1 MNTDYDVIVVG
12 AGPAGSGAAQYA
24 AAGGAKVLLIE
35 RKERIGEPVACGEF
49 MPDVEEMRAILPLA
63 DELDTIF
70 DVPSEY
76 ILREMDLF
84 RIHSQTGKFW
94 DIPFKGYTTDRRFF
108 DKYLAERAKTAGAEI
123 MTSTHAMSVN
133 GTEVVTN
140 NGTFR
145 AKVIIGADGPVSRVA
160 AAHGLPKN
168 KYMYPA
174 VTSQATGEFE
184 PVMHMFFGG
193 LAPGAYAWILPKK
206 EGANVGVGADPRHA
220 GQKVTEYFK
229 TFVAQQNLQVT
240 GRPIGK
246 YVPSQGPV
254 SKTYTDTAMIV
265 GDAAGHVIA
274 VNGGGIPI
282 AMVCGRLAGKVAA
295 ENVANGTPLAKYE
308 EEWRKQVYKPLH
320 TAVKT
325 NHLAQFFFK
334 GPKRLAFA
342 MNVLGARRMGNI
354 LRCRSPFP

>member
-70 DVPSEY
+70 DIPSEY

-140 NGTFR
+140 NGTF
-145 AKVIIGADGPVSRVA
+145 V
-160 AAHGLPKN
+160 
-168 KYMYPA
+168 
-174 VTSQATGEFE
+174 
-184 PVMHMFFGG
+184 
-193 LAPGAYAWILPKK
+193 
-206 EGANVGVGADPRHA
+206 
-220 GQKVTEYFK
+220 QK
-229 TFVAQQNLQVT
+229 
-240 GRPIGK
+240 
-246 YVPSQGPV
+246 
-254 SKTYTDTAMIV
+254 
-265 GDAAGHVIA
+265 
-274 VNGGGIPI
+274 
-282 AMVCGRLAGKVAA
+282 
-295 ENVANGTPLAKYE
+295 
-308 EEWRKQVYKPLH
+308 
-320 TAVKT
+320 
-325 NHLAQFFFK
+325 
-334 GPKRLAFA
+334 
-342 MNVLGARRMGNI
+342 
-354 LRCRSPFP
+354 